1 LSNHYILDIAKSGRF
16 IARDF
21 TIHIESRA
29 MHNLIFF
36 FIIKLSFLSKN
47 SDFAN
52 RPTSRGCDIFFA
64 VLITPKKNY
73 H

>member
-1 LSNHYILDIAKSGRF
+1 LSNHYILDIAKNGRF

-21 TIHIESRA
+21 TIHIESVQCTIY
-29 MHNLIFF
+29 LF
-36 FIIKLSFLSKN
+36 FIIKLSFLCKN